1 MTALQIATLTLACLF
16 GCAALGIFLHPL
28 LPEMHRGKDT
38 LKTVKL
44 GIGMVITVT
53 SLVLS
58 LLIYSTKSN
67 FDATETNVRAFA
79 ASIIL
84 LDRSLRAY
92 GPDGNEAREVLSRYS
107 DAALRN
113 TWPEEF
119 GQPELDAPVES
130 LELGGM
136 LFRLHDMIRR
146 FQPDDGY
153 RREIAAECR
162 TNIAEVERRR
172 FFLTEQV
179 RRTIPPLLLT
189 GVIAWL
195 AIIFLSFGL
204 NAPRNPVVLLTM
216 ALCALAI
223 ASCIYLV
230 DEMDRPITGIIKI
243 SSQSMRE
250 ALTHLRE

>member
-1 MTALQIATLTLACLF
+1 MTAPQIALLTLGCLF

-28 LPEMHRGKDT
+28 LPEPHRGKDT
-38 LKTVKL
+38 FKTVKL
-44 GIGMVITVT
+44 GIGMVITVA

-92 GPDGNEAREVLSRYS
+92 GPEADEARDLLRRYT

-119 GQPELDAPVES
+119 GRPEAEAPVES

-146 FQPDDGY
+146 LQPEDGY
-153 RREIAAECR
+153 RREVAGECR
-162 TNIAEVERRR
+162 ANMAEVERRR

-179 RRTIPPLLLT
+179 RRTIPPLLLG

-243 SSQSMRE
+243 SSQPLRE
-250 ALTHLRE
+250 ALAHQSE